1 VPARRTILDTIAG
14 WSATRSPA
22 AVAAQNLVVAGVY
35 AGLME
40 LVLLPQLVGGLR
52 TTPVWPANGF
62 AVAAV
67 WLLGFRVLPGIALG
81 AASVMVQQAP
91 LGLALI
97 GFLAP
102 VSQAALAVWLL
113 RQLKFDARLE
123 RVRDPLLL
131 TLVAA
136 PAGAVVSATVG
147 TLASMLADARAV
159 AGGAMSFWVP
169 WFMRAWL
176 GIATT
181 SPLVFAWL
189 RARAVPLTG
198 LRLLEAL
205 TIVVGLLVVSAL
217 AVAIWSGPG
226 ADAPFSF
233 LALPFVVWAGLRFG
247 ARGAALVVALLTG
260 LAMVLAVAGL
270 GPVAAL
276 PIPTAQAATFLF
288 LLMAAITGQVL
299 AAMVAERDDAQ
310 KKRVQLEELLRHS
323 QKMEAVGRLAGGV
336 AHDFNNLL
344 TAILGYTDIV
354 LHGMDP
360 KDPRRADAEQV
371 ERAATRAADLTR
383 QMLAFSRREAQQ
395 PTPIDLN
402 RLLGKVEPMLRRVVG
417 EDVQLTIV
425 TKSTRPVARIDP
437 GQMEQVI
444 LNLAVNARD
453 AMVDGGRLTIE
464 TSDAEVDEDTAAE
477 NHEARL
483 GPHVL
488 LTVTDTGS
496 GMTAAVRA
504 RLFEPYFTT
513 KAAGKG
519 TGLGLSTVYGIVR
532 QSDGHI
538 SVTSE
543 VGAGTSFRIMLPLAT
558 GEPISEADP
567 ALQKLPGGAEHILLL
582 EDDSIVRRV
591 SRDLLN
597 RLGYSVTEAASGRA
611 GIALGSDD
619 TRHFDLLICD
629 VILGDLSGPSV
640 AEALR
645 ALRPAMRVLYTSGY
659 TDDAIVRTGV
669 LEEGK
674 PFLAKPFT
682 PLQLARKVREVLEDR
697 EAGAA

>member
-1 VPARRTILDTIAG
+1 
-14 WSATRSPA
+14 
-22 AVAAQNLVVAGVY
+22 
-35 AGLME
+35 
-40 LVLLPQLVGGLR
+40 
-52 TTPVWPANGF
+52 VWPANGF

-147 TLASMLADARAV
+147 MLASRLADSLPV
-159 AGGAMSFWVP
+159 TGGAMSFWVP

>member
-1 VPARRTILDTIAG
+1 
-14 WSATRSPA
+14 
-22 AVAAQNLVVAGVY
+22 
-35 AGLME
+35 ME

-147 TLASMLADARAV
+147 MLASRLADSLPV
-159 AGGAMSFWVP
+159 TGGAMSFWVP

>member
-1 VPARRTILDTIAG
+1 
-14 WSATRSPA
+14 
-22 AVAAQNLVVAGVY
+22 
-35 AGLME
+35 
-40 LVLLPQLVGGLR
+40 
-52 TTPVWPANGF
+52 
-62 AVAAV
+62 
-67 WLLGFRVLPGIALG
+67 
-81 AASVMVQQAP
+81 
-91 LGLALI
+91 
-97 GFLAP
+97 
-102 VSQAALAVWLL
+102 
-113 RQLKFDARLE
+113 
-123 RVRDPLLL
+123 
-131 TLVAA
+131 
-136 PAGAVVSATVG
+136 
-147 TLASMLADARAV
+147 
-159 AGGAMSFWVP
+159 MSFWVP

>member
-1 VPARRTILDTIAG
+1 
-14 WSATRSPA
+14 
-22 AVAAQNLVVAGVY
+22 
-35 AGLME
+35 ME